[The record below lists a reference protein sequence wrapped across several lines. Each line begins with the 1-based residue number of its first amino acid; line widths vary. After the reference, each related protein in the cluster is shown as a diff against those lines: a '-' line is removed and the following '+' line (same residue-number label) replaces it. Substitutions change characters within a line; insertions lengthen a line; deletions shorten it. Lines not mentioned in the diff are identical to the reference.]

1 MNNLLVVISGPS
13 GGGKGTVIN
22 KLLPRNPDEYKRIS
36 TYTTRPR
43 RPDEDEQGQYS
54 FISQQE
60 YDRLFDQGRLTACSR
75 VDGRSYRCSYT
86 WYEFKATTRK
96 ILNNG
101 YGLWWSWRI

>member
-1 MNNLLVVISGPS
+1 MDNMLVVISGPS
-13 GGGKGTVIN
+13 GGGKGTIIN
-22 KLLPRNPDEYKRIS
+22 SLLKRDSEKYLRVS

-86 WYEFKATTRK
+86 
-96 ILNNG
+96 
-101 YGLWWSWRI
+101 

>member
-1 MNNLLVVISGPS
+1 MLYCILGDSGSGKDTVVS
-13 GGGKGTVIN
+13 KV
-22 KLLPRNPDEYKRIS
+22 LARDVRIHPVVQ
-36 TYTTRPR
+36 YTTRPR

-86 WYEFKATTRK
+86 
-96 ILNNG
+96 
-101 YGLWWSWRI
+101 